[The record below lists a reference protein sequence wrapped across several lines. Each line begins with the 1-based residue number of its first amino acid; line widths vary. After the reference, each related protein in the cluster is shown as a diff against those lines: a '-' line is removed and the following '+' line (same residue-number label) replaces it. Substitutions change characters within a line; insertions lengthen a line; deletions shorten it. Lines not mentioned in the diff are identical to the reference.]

1 MIASLIGILGGF
13 ILLMLGVIIGVH
25 ADTVV
30 GVLLMF
36 AGLVSMINFLP
47 HYKEYKDEWGNGKL
61 RTYWATWRR

>member
-25 ADTVV
+25 ADRVV

-36 AGLVSMINFLP
+36 GGLVSMFHFLP
-47 HYKEYKDEWGNGKL
+47 HYKEYKDEWWWNN
-61 RTYWATWRR
+61 